1 MDYRWEAGLW
11 VAFSLSLYALGTNY
25 LAPLWAARRPQKL
38 WAEGLEELALG
49 LYFLGIPA
57 FALLRGAILPRFM
70 GFTHLDWLGGI
81 GPSIQA
87 ALFFALLFSAI
98 MLFCRR
104 VNTEA
109 GTNYSALLG
118 FKQAVYL
125 QTHWAFYRAFAIPLL
140 GLASGTLAG
149 LILAIGELFLNLK
162 GKPNPSTIFRLGSLA
177 VATGVIFLYSRNFLY
192 CLAFHWL
199 LNELM
204 VRVKR

>member
-11 VAFSLSLYALGTNY
+11 VAFSLGLYGLGTNY

-49 LYFLGIPA
+49 LYFLGVPA
-57 FALLRGAILPRFM
+57 LALLRGAILPRFM

-81 GPSIQA
+81 GPSVQA
-87 ALFFALLFSAI
+87 AFFFALLLSTI
-98 MLFCRR
+98 TLLCRR
-104 VNTEA
+104 LGSEA
-109 GTNYSALLG
+109 RTNHSALLG
-118 FKQAVYL
+118 LKQAIYF

-140 GLASGTLAG
+140 GLTSGTLAG
-149 LILAIGELFLNLK
+149 LVLSIGELFLSLRE
-162 GKPNPSTIFRLGSLA
+162 KPNPSTIFRLGGLA
-177 VATGVIFLYSRNFLY
+177 VATGIIFLYSRNFLY

-199 LNELM
+199 LQELM

>member
-11 VAFSLSLYALGTNY
+11 VALSLSLYALGINY
-25 LAPLWAARRPQKL
+25 LAPMWAARKPQRP
-38 WAEGLEELALG
+38 WAEGLEEVALG
-49 LYFLGIPA
+49 IYFLGIPA

-81 GPSIQA
+81 GPSVQV
-87 ALFFALLFSAI
+87 ALFFALLFSVI
-98 MLFCRR
+98 MLLCHQ
-104 VNTEA
+104 VGSEA
-109 GTNYSALLG
+109 RTNHSVLLS
-118 FKQAVYL
+118 FKQAIYF

-149 LILAIGELFLNLK
+149 LVLSIGELFLFLRE
-162 GKPNPSTIFRLGSLA
+162 KPNPFTIFHLGSLA

-199 LNELM
+199 LQELM
-204 VRVKR
+204 ARIKR